1 MALRWAI
8 VCLTLFFGSVL
19 GTVAG
24 PASAGV
30 GTQIAPTDN
39 TSVSA
44 YKVTDTSPGASAR
57 DFAGASTAQPSGSSN
72 ADGSSSTGTTS
83 SNGSR
88 SSASQESGSLDGSSR
103 GGGNANDIAR
113 AREKIIDTGDKPIEE
128 GKTAKTESKGKT
140 FKPGLLDA
148 ISDISNVSRQ
158 KDRGAA
164 LNEKDSEAKA
174 KSAAKEEQ
182 DDPKKKN

>member
-44 YKVTDTSPGASAR
+44 YKVTATSPGASAR
-57 DFAGASTAQPSGSSN
+57 DSAGASTSQPSDSSSTN
-72 ADGSSSTGTTS
+72 ASSTDGSSSSGAAS
-83 SNGSR
+83 SNASG
-88 SSASQESGSLDGSSR
+88 SSAYDGSSR
-103 GGGNANDIAR
+103 GSKNANNTSIEI
-113 AREKIIDTGDKPIEE
+113 AREKVIDTGDKPIEE
-128 GKTAKTESKGKT
+128 EKTTKTESKDKT
-140 FKPGLLDA
+140 FKPGLLDE
-148 ISDISNVSRQ
+148 I
-158 KDRGAA
+158 
-164 LNEKDSEAKA
+164 
-174 KSAAKEEQ
+174 
-182 DDPKKKN
+182 